1 MTALPPRWKPV
12 RPGACYAL
20 WMREYGRPALAAMIV
35 KQGGVWHWGV
45 TLEGCRHIG
54 PTSFHD
60 PILATKC
67 AERVIWQY
75 GRGLVNQ
82 VAAFDAEDN
91 PRFTEL
97 MGEAA

>member
-1 MTALPPRWKPV
+1 MTSLPARWKTIKI
-12 RPGACYAL
+12 GACYAL
-20 WMREYGRPALAAMIV
+20 WMREYGRPALAAMVI
-35 KQGGVWHWGV
+35 KRDGIWHWGV

-54 PTSFHD
+54 PTTFND

-67 AERVIWQY
+67 AERAIWQY
-75 GRGLVNQ
+75 ATGVVRQ
-82 VAAFDAEDN
+82 VEAFDAEDD